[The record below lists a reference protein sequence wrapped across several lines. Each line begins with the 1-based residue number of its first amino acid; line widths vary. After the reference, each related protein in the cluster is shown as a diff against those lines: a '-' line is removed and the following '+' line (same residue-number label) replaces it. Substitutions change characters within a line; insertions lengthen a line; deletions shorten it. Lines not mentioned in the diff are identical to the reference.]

1 MEKTKLPWDE
11 FFSLNKDI
19 NHTYFT
25 PEDFSGDEDLIAKT
39 TEQFVK
45 QEIVPQMENIEQ
57 HNYKVSRQLFEK
69 AGELGLLGIEVP
81 EDYGGFELGKAVSG
95 LVAEK
100 MGYAG
105 AFSVSFNIHA
115 GVGTLPYIYYGTK
128 EQKENIYQ
136 KSHRENGL
144 GLML

>member
-1 MEKTKLPWDE
+1 M
-11 FFSLNKDI
+11 
-19 NHTYFT
+19 NHAFFT

-45 QEIVPQMENIEQ
+45 QEIVSQMENIEQ
-57 HNYKVSRQLFEK
+57 HNYKVSRQLFESWRTWIIK
-69 AGELGLLGIEVP
+69 YRSPRRIWRIRIRKGSFRAC
-81 EDYGGFELGKAVSG
+81 SR
-95 LVAEK
+95 K

-128 EQKENIYQ
+128 EQKKNICRKLHQ
-136 KSHRENGL
+136 ENGL

>member
-1 MEKTKLPWDE
+1 
-11 FFSLNKDI
+11 
-19 NHTYFT
+19 
-25 PEDFSGDEDLIAKT
+25 
-39 TEQFVK
+39 
-45 QEIVPQMENIEQ
+45 MENIEQ

-115 GVGTLPYIYYGTK
+115 GVGTLPYILWNERAKRKIFT
-128 EQKENIYQ
+128 ENRIG
-136 KSHRENGL
+136 RMDWGL
-144 GLML
+144 CFN

>member
-100 MGYAG
+100 MGYG
-105 AFSVSFNIHA
+105 RCV
-115 GVGTLPYIYYGTK
+115 
-128 EQKENIYQ
+128 
-136 KSHRENGL
+136 
-144 GLML
+144 